1 MYKFKKSTY
10 LLLGAI
16 IVAIAIV
23 ITLGVTKEKSQGS
36 SQQAPATPYEW
47 GQPIRPR
54 RPGDTREKVVR
65 IKPKE
70 PIVPPTCQSEVG
82 ANCGFAPCCD
92 PLKCIGGR
100 CLKCDDKAR
109 VNQTCNVCT
118 IMSLPVEAGGNPQ
131 DLEQCNKCGNCE
143 GIFYNIM

>member
-1 MYKFKKSTY
+1 MFKFKKSTY
-10 LLLGAI
+10 LLIGAI
-16 IVAIAIV
+16 IIAIAIV
-23 ITLGVTKEKSQGS
+23 IALGVTKKSEPS
-36 SQQAPATPYEW
+36 SQQAVAPSNW
-47 GQPIRPR
+47 SRPIRPR

-70 PIVPPTCQSEVG
+70 PIVVPTCQSEVG

-92 PLKCIGGR
+92 PLKCVGGR

-118 IMSLPVEAGGNPQ
+118 IMSLPMEAGGNPQ
-131 DLEQCNKCGNCE
+131 DLAECNKCGNCE
-143 GIFYNIM
+143 GVFYNIM